1 MQSIHYPIQ
10 SALLALLLGP
20 SIVCWAQS
28 STSTPVGL
36 NKVEV
41 ITGGKTSRKPPSALR
56 PQKRAH
62 LSLEQLQ
69 VEHEKQL
76 TAFAAADVNKDGVLS
91 VKEKK
96 TFKQLVG
103 RKKRSKDQSQ

>member
-1 MQSIHYPIQ
+1 MQMTRYPIQ
-10 SALLALLLGP
+10 FALLAMLLL
-20 SIVCWAQS
+20 SSMTCWAQS
-28 STSTPVGL
+28 SASTQVGV

-41 ITGGKTSRKPPSALR
+41 ITGGKTPRNRPSGIRA
-56 PQKRAH
+56 QKRAH
-62 LSLEQLQ
+62 LSLEQLR

-76 TAFAAADVNKDGVLS
+76 KAFAAADVNKDGVLS

-103 RKKRSKDQSQ
+103 RKKQSKNQSQ